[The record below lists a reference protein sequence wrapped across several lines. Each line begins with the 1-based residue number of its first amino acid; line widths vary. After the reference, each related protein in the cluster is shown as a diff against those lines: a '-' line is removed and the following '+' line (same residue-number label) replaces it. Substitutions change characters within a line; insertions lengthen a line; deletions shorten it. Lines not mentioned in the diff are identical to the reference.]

1 MSETSNNESND
12 IMAPAA
18 EGSSARPARCW
29 MCENCTTEDVRN
41 FHAFLVERSHS
52 VEPRAMA
59 VHMHEH
65 LTSQQAL
72 ASVLEDAPP
81 GLEEILTHIR
91 KHVLHPS
98 VRVAQ
103 ILRNLLELADTLQEL
118 VVGRADDG
126 TPLID
131 VRTVTVYLKVVSEIM
146 QIYKTADMTKM
157 LFADLDA

>member
-1 MSETSNNESND
+1 
-12 IMAPAA
+12 
-18 EGSSARPARCW
+18 
-29 MCENCTTEDVRN
+29 
-41 FHAFLVERSHS
+41 
-52 VEPRAMA
+52 MA
-59 VHMHEH
+59 VHLHEH
-65 LTSQQAL
+65 ITAQQAL
-72 ASVLEDAPP
+72 ASVLEDSPP
-81 GLEEILTHIR
+81 GLDEILTHIR

-118 VVGRADDG
+118 VVSRADDG

-146 QIYKTADMTKM
+146 QIYKTADMSKM